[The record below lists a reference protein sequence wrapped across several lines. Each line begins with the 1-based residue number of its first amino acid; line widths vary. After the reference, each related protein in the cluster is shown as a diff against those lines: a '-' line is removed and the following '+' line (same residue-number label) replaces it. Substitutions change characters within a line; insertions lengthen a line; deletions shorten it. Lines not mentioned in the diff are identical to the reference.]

1 MAGLGDYGL
10 RLGGVDSAGVDV
22 TDPTRLS
29 QHLSENRHGR
39 RPCCGG
45 VVDSPGAANAGADKI
60 HRWKRIGF
68 RRAGFS
74 FCFHYHR
81 VRCCFGVSF
90 AHRFGNNAEDA
101 GARVTDSRH
110 RLRRDDYRDDG
121 RVNGDDRGVRDSAGR
136 ILCHQYQRDADGSS
150 GESFGGRLPSN
161 RAANGRSGAESRR
174 TNNV

>member
-45 VVDSPGAANAGADKI
+45 VVDLPRAANAGADKI

-68 RRAGFS
+68 RRHFRS
-74 FCFHYHR
+74 EEHTSELQSQSNIVCR
-81 VRCCFGVSF
+81 LLLVKKK
-90 AHRFGNNAEDA
+90 NKTIK
-101 GARVTDSRH
+101 VTTHISH
-110 RLRRDDYRDDG
+110 
-121 RVNGDDRGVRDSAGR
+121 N
-136 ILCHQYQRDADGSS
+136 
-150 GESFGGRLPSN
+150 
-161 RAANGRSGAESRR
+161 
-174 TNNV
+174 